1 MNEKAENT
9 VHRHYYQEG
18 MKKIKIELHDYSHEC
33 ADGCCTDY
41 GTIVKVDGVEM
52 PYINQDTC
60 TILEQV
66 LNHLGYEVEVIETF
80 DFD

>member
-1 MNEKAENT
+1 
-9 VHRHYYQEG
+9 
-18 MKKIKIELHDYSHEC
+18 MKKIKIELHDYSHDC

-52 PYINQDTC
+52 PYRNQDPG

-66 LNHLGYEVEVIETF
+66 LNHLGYDVEVVETF